1 MSILIIGV
9 GTVGARIADKVNE
22 LKIAGVNCA
31 VVVNGDATDE
41 YPSIIK
47 GVDIC
52 DYDPRNPGGEIE
64 IAKRLAQEN
73 VEMIKQLI
81 VAGTSEDWSKE
92 EE

>member
-1 MSILIIGV
+1 ML
-9 GTVGARIADKVNE
+9 
-22 LKIAGVNCA
+22 GVNCA
-31 VVVNGDATDE
+31 KVVEGVSSDA
-41 YPSIIK
+41 YPTINK